1 MADLEFSLRLTADG
15 DAFVGTVRVAKQEVE
30 ALGEAARSKA
40 APGTDEFRKQM
51 REAETTG
58 KLLADAI
65 IKTTQVILH
74 FANESINLGDR
85 MADLAIGTGRS
96 IAELQAYGVI
106 AEKSGSDTKTL
117 LGTID
122 FVAKG
127 MSKAGDET
135 GKYAR
140 ALDFF
145 GVSMVDANGKAKSSE
160 QLAYDLATAYTAS
173 EKTAYAQAA
182 AQVALGSNYAAQI
195 PSLLALADKEKELNS
210 LREYGALVDDNLAA
224 ASDRYNDSLVDV
236 NSVMTAMGNEL
247 ARVLIPAMQGTVDW
261 FITSSTQSGVL
272 EGTLVAL
279 GLALDLLVFAFKSIM
294 SMVIAFDASIQMAGK
309 AVAAFVEL
317 LRRPSDA
324 TAIWASLKAEVA
336 AIEETSNKALTSLWT
351 NIEKADKAAGPL
363 RDRGGFFG
371 GTTGKEAGAVV
382 DLTEA
387 IKKLESATTNVGT
400 TTKHYNR
407 ATEELN
413 ALQRAGKVVTNDQ
426 RDALLAA
433 AKALDDAEQK
443 QRGLGRAVKD
453 GKAEVVDYTKA
464 ITDIDQK
471 IAALTLKQY
480 GLTSETENY
489 DKAVAQI
496 NKDLRDHKR
505 VTEDQVTALIEAAR
519 KLDTAAAAAK
529 EYARQQKYLTD
540 EQKAYDEQEARS
552 AKLRAQKIEDIKKLI
567 VASELQNQQII
578 EEIAQVGMSIPQQIA
593 YNAEL
598 ERQKILKSD
607 LDPLNKQILLDLV
620 SQREQLQLQ
629 KVAVTENAAAW
640 QAMVSNLTTAVNGFI
655 TDVINGGWSNAFKN
669 LWNNFKAWAIQAL
682 TEIAAK
688 QVVLSITASL
698 GLGAS
703 GGANAGGLGGIFDS
717 IVGGSGIGG
726 IVKDL
731 AGGLGS
737 LLTGSLSVGTA
748 LGNLGTVLPTF
759 TTLLEAGVGV
769 TEAASA
775 ALAGMGASIGAV
787 IPAIGAVVAAGTLI
801 YNFVKSKEGG
811 PKEGG
816 FATTG
821 AVPGI
826 GGVDSTG
833 RWITPNTQDAAM
845 VKAVNTLNTTFESIL
860 TSLGGSGSAVFAQG
874 FSTDPR
880 GTAPSNVH
888 TGAWVNGTQV
898 FDNPN
903 GNVGRSPEE
912 LQQELATQGMRAILA
927 ALQSSELPSVV
938 ADYLATIDVSTAT
951 LDQIDA
957 ALAHARELY
966 EPIKA
971 LTEQV
976 KALPEAMAEGMVAAI
991 GVSPEIDAQIAAW
1004 AAEVEAFEIELA
1016 AFKEAS
1022 DAFFASAG
1030 KVQDALDR
1038 DPQAEAM
1045 NAWAQAHQTTF
1056 EKVGIAKDALAALL
1070 VEYDGSTTATDDL
1083 AIATNAYRDA
1093 QVQALSQVYALRD
1106 ALLGPEGLFSQT
1118 QHTLDWALMSKSEQ
1132 TRWLIDEAV
1141 RQVEILKTTTDPAQ
1155 IEKLAQTINRDLTQ
1169 AFSLMSPE
1177 EQQAQHDYLK
1187 GILENAK
1194 NVTETQLEAS
1204 EQLITDAGTSSG
1216 NVITLAEQALTDA
1229 GQVWLDAGAKMD
1241 ETADKLKAAADDLK
1255 AAAADAKAAST
1266 NNVAA
1271 SNTMAAAATTMETA
1285 ANTPVP
1291 VEVTVNLE
1299 SISGP

>member
-30 ALGEAARSKA
+30 ALGEAARAKA

-58 KLLADAI
+58 KLLADTI
-65 IKTTQVILH
+65 IQTTKVILN
-74 FANESINLGDR
+74 FANEAINLGDR
-85 MADLAIGTGRS
+85 MADLSLGTGKS
-96 IAELQAYGVI
+96 IAELQAYGAI
-106 AEKSGSDTKTL
+106 ADKSGSDTRAL
-117 LGTID
+117 LGTVD
-122 FVAKG
+122 LVAKG
-127 MSKAGDET
+127 MSKASEDT
-135 GKYAR
+135 SKYAR

-145 GVSMVDANGKAKSSE
+145 GVSMVDATGKTKSAE
-160 QLAYDLATAYTAS
+160 QVAHELAVAYTES

-182 AQVALGSNYAAQI
+182 AQVALGANYAAQI

-224 ASDRYNDSLVDV
+224 ASDRYNDSLVDAG
-236 NSVMTAMGNEL
+236 SVMTAFGNEM
-247 ARVLIPAMQGTVDW
+247 ARTLLPLLTSAAEW
-261 FITSSTQSGVL
+261 FVRSATSGGIL
-272 EGTLVAL
+272 EGAITLLGVAIDGVVFVFKGFMSLLISLDALVQIVGTSL
-279 GLALDLLVFAFKSIM
+279 GALLAIVSKPFS
-294 SMVIAFDASIQMAGK
+294 
-309 AVAAFVEL
+309 AA
-317 LRRPSDA
+317 
-324 TAIWASLKAEVA
+324 AIWGDLKRDIAD
-336 AIEETSNKALTSLWT
+336 INDKSNKALGDLWT
-351 NIEKADKAAGPL
+351 SIDKVNKVAQPVV
-363 RDRGGFFG
+363 DRGSFFG
-371 GTTGKEAGAVV
+371 GRGGKSTIKADADDVV
-382 DLTEA
+382 DYAREIGNLETKIAGTERA
-387 IKKLESATTNVGT
+387 FFGAEEKASAYET
-400 TTKHYNR
+400 
-407 ATEELN
+407 
-413 ALQRAGKVVTNDQ
+413 ALAKINSDLLAGKVVTNDQ
-426 RDALLAA
+426 IDAYLDTALAYDAAKKKLNDYNDSLKIGKDYVDAYWKDRKEYEAALQKRIDDTDKLIGKMRDHNDALLVEIGQIGMSTEERISNNAA
-433 AKALDDAEQK
+433 IERAHILAQDLNDDQRDMLLALVD
-443 QRGLGRAVKD
+443 QR
-453 GKAEVVDYTKA
+453 E
-464 ITDIDQK
+464 
-471 IAALTLKQY
+471 AL
-480 GLTSETENY
+480 
-489 DKAVAQI
+489 
-496 NKDLRDHKR
+496 
-505 VTEDQVTALIEAAR
+505 
-519 KLDTAAAAAK
+519 
-529 EYARQQKYLTD
+529 
-540 EQKAYDEQEARS
+540 
-552 AKLRAQKIEDIKKLI
+552 
-567 VASELQNQQII
+567 ELQREGIKN
-578 EEIAQVGMSIPQQIA
+578 
-593 YNAEL
+593 
-598 ERQKILKSD
+598 
-607 LDPLNKQILLDLV
+607 
-620 SQREQLQLQ
+620 SQ
-629 KVAVTENAAAW
+629 AAW
-640 QAMVSNLTTAVNGFI
+640 QDFMQSATASTQAFI

-737 LLTGSLSVGTA
+737 LLTGSLSLGTA
-748 LGNLGTVLPTF
+748 LGNLGTIMPTF

-787 IPAIGAVVAAGTLI
+787 IPVIGAVVAAGTLI

-821 AVPGI
+821 PVPGI

-888 TGAWVNGTQV
+888 TGAWVNGVQV

-903 GNVGRSPEE
+903 GNVGRDEE
-912 LQQELATQGMRAILA
+912 ALQQELATQGMRAVLA
-927 ALQSSELPSVV
+927 ALKSSELPSVV

-951 LDQIDA
+951 LEQIDA

-976 KALPEAMAEGMVAAI
+976 RKLPEEMAEGMVAAI

-1070 VEYDGSTTATDDL
+1070 VEYDGSTAATDDL

-1118 QHTLDWALMSKSEQ
+1118 QHTLDWALMSKSQQ
-1132 TRWLIDEAV
+1132 TQWLIDEAV

-1155 IEKLAQTINRDLTQ
+1155 IEKLANTINKDLMQ

-1177 EQQAQHDYLK
+1177 EQQAKHDYLK

-1194 NVTETQLEAS
+1194 NITEAQLDTS

-1241 ETADKLKAAADDLK
+1241 ATAEKLKEAATDLK
-1255 AAAADAKAAST
+1255 AAAAEAKAASA

-1299 SISGP
+1299 TVSGP